1 MRFQPT
7 NFLVFFL
14 TAFWLSGA
22 ACAGPD
28 PAAFPLDQPIE
39 SRMNLGLFGVLGGG
53 MNYSVGGKP
62 ISRYEDFQ
70 SLIYPL
76 RDTEASDL
84 LREAGELHFAAWM
97 LYVSG
102 AAVGVDVG
110 LSFKPVRLLGVDWFD
125 RVVTGVVAS
134 EVPWGIGALL
144 DSSAEGHKFNAIQR
158 YNDLILEKKGE
169 AFLDLRPRLTL
180 AQDGPRLGL
189 SCSF

>member
-7 NFLVFFL
+7 TLLVFFL

-22 ACAGPD
+22 AFAGPD
-28 PAAFPLDQPIE
+28 STSFPLDQPIE
-39 SRMNLGLFGVLGGG
+39 SRMDLGLFGVLGGG

-62 ISRYEDFQ
+62 IRRYEDFQ
-70 SLIYPL
+70 NLIYPL
-76 RDTEASDL
+76 KDTEASDL

-110 LSFKPVRLLGVDWFD
+110 LSFKPVHLLGVDWFD
-125 RVVTGVVAS
+125 RIVTGVVAS

-144 DSSAEGHKFNAIQR
+144 DGSAEGHKFNAVER
-158 YNDLILEKKGE
+158 YNDVIFEKKGR
-169 AFLDLRPRLTL
+169 ASLDLKPQLTL

-189 SCSF
+189 GCSF